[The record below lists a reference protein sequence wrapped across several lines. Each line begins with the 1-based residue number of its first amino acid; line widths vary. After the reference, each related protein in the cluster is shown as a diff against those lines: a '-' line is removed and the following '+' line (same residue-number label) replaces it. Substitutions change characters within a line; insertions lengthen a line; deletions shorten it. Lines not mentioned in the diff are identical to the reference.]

1 MIAMMVPTQ
10 PSALRPVRKNCGPG
24 LPGMYSVSHLQTTV
38 MTNTFSQRTLRAEGG
53 AGDHRKK
60 LLMLSLGLLTE
71 YRFVVLCR
79 IHGGVILSSHACPG
93 WTFSS
98 CPQHVQR
105 TSHTKAGDMLIHLDN

>member
-1 MIAMMVPTQ
+1 M
-10 PSALRPVRKNCGPG
+10 RKNCGPG

-71 YRFVVLCR
+71 SIVLWFYAESMEASSYLLMLVLGGHSAAALSMCR
-79 IHGGVILSSHACPG
+79 E
-93 WTFSS
+93 
-98 CPQHVQR
+98 
-105 TSHTKAGDMLIHLDN
+105 HLTPRLGTC